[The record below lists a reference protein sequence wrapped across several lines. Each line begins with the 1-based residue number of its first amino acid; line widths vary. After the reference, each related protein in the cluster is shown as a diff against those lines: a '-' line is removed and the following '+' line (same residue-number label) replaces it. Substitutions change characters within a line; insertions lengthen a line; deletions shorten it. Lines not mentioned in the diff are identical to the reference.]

1 MEYIANPG
9 SAMSYKR
16 NITPNP
22 ASASKISMEEEFFVL
37 HLRPGLYEDDHPA
50 EKTQNQVSI
59 THTHSRCS
67 LHIVFT
73 ICQPIVYSNINLN
86 NMS

>member
-1 MEYIANPG
+1 MCFTSG
-9 SAMSYKR
+9 LGCMKM
-16 NITPNP
+16 ITQQRRHRTKYL
-22 ASASKISMEEEFFVL
+22 S
-37 HLRPGLYEDDHPA
+37 
-50 EKTQNQVSI
+50 
-59 THTHSRCS
+59 HTHSRCS